1 MSLPLNYLAGKA
13 IQPLPRLPD
22 CNPVTLIND
31 AFLAHGFGP
40 NIVQEAP
47 DTHTIL
53 SLVGAGAG
61 IGFVPITAD
70 HIKLPGVV
78 LIPVT
83 DIPDI
88 PLAMA
93 WREHDG
99 NPALHALIDLIDD
112 VSADSG
118 DTDRCDQV

>member
-22 CNPVTLIND
+22 CNPVTLINY

-78 LIPVT
+78 LIPVRT
-83 DIPDI
+83 SQTSR
-88 PLAMA
+88 
-93 WREHDG
+93 WRWPG
-99 NPALHALIDLIDD
+99 ASTTATP
-112 VSADSG
+112 
-118 DTDRCDQV
+118 RCMR